1 MEESGFASWAVEKR
15 LDMLSERRSLPN
27 QEEALAE
34 LDGMLDGGLS
44 PAERVSAGM
53 LLDRIRWDE
62 AALFMEGVED
72 GIRIAKWVCGIS
84 RA

>member
-44 PAERVSAGM
+44 PAERVS
-53 LLDRIRWDE
+53 
-62 AALFMEGVED
+62 
-72 GIRIAKWVCGIS
+72 C
-84 RA
+84 